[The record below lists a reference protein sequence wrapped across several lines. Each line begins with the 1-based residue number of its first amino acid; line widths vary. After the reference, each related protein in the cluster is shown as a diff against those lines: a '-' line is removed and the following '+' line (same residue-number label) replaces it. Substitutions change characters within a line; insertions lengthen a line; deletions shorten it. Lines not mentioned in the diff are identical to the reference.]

1 MNSSDKI
8 KYARLLYAD
17 FISDENEEKTLTN
30 KLTEFGFT
38 PIYSIGD
45 APTKFSTGKIADFL
59 SKLQKV
65 GKPHSELI
73 DYVENIFFWIYNE
86 DLLPL
91 KAIVIEI
98 LLKADELQKLDKP
111 DLEKKI
117 RCLSLHLGYCFIEGH
132 SADSCKEFCILDFS
146 PKFISN
152 SKLMNSVAEIVI
164 EEENTVFDDFNKKLN
179 LLENEISIKDMMEQ
193 RALKIGNDKEIPK
206 STVENISS
214 TATKKRREKIDN
226 IRSKII
232 SMEPV
237 SFLEGGFSCDQTI
250 VRGYSDKTFL
260 IGKIVQGALFDSPPL
275 YLTIITKGGPE
286 APFINFDGRPA
297 LQFIG
302 ARGILDF
309 TAGAGQI
316 ITLQLLNTWN
326 RYVETKIEDII
337 TGREQYGLGTK
348 KDIDKT
354 LEDMKSL
361 VQIKGINEKMLFI
374 YLGKLKD
381 FANSSTKTHLYE
393 LPMPKDINV
402 PVIVNSEEYG
412 LDQYGKIIS
421 NLASSVLKHLD
432 FNGKHIVDAISLRK
446 SKIEVLKIDEDRK
459 TSKKMLC
466 LTYVIAGATIIN
478 VALFFLMLIK

>member
-38 PIYSIGD
+38 PIYSKGN

-91 KAIVIEI
+91 KAIVIEV
-98 LLKADELQKLDKP
+98 LLREDELQKLDKP
-111 DLEKKI
+111 DMEKKI
-117 RCLSLHLGYCFIEGH
+117 WCLSLHLGYCFIEGPI
-132 SADSCKEFCILDFS
+132 ADSCKEFRILKFS

-152 SKLMNSVAEIVI
+152 SELMNFAAEFVI
-164 EEENTVFDDFNKKLN
+164 EEENNVFDDFNKELSS
-179 LLENEISIKDMMEQ
+179 LENEISIKDMMEQ
-193 RALKIGNDKEIPK
+193 KILKTENDKEIPK
-206 STVENISS
+206 SKVGNISLK
-214 TATKKRREKIDN
+214 ATREEREKIDN

-237 SFLEGGFSCDQTI
+237 SFLGEGFSYDQTI
-250 VRGYSDKTFL
+250 VRGYSNETFL
-260 IGKIVQGALFDSPPL
+260 IGKIVQGALFHSPPL
-275 YLTIITKGGPE
+275 YLAIITKSGSE

-302 ARGILDF
+302 AWGILDF
-309 TAGAGQI
+309 TTGAGQI

-326 RYVETKIEDII
+326 RYVEKKIEDII
-337 TGREQYGLGTK
+337 TGREQYGLDTK

-354 LEDMKSL
+354 LGEMKSL
-361 VQIKGINEKMLFI
+361 VRINGINEKMSFI
-374 YLGKLKD
+374 YLVKLKD
-381 FANSSTKTHLYE
+381 LAQPYKNTNLYE

-412 LDQYGKIIS
+412 LDQSGKIIS
-421 NLASSVLKHLD
+421 NLASSILKHLD

-478 VALFFLMLIK
+478 VVLFLFRLIK